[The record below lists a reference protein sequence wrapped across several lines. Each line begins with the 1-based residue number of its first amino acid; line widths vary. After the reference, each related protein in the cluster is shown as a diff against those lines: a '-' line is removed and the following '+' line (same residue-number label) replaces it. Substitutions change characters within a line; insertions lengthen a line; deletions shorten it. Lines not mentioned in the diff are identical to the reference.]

1 MSETTGRMALSLKQT
16 SRAADTFTSCVW
28 GECAKSGETTCPE
41 NMSAAQTGSGKTKGN
56 VGIYNACPS
65 GQERA
70 YCCPSDGTLLFMAR
84 GDK

>member
-1 MSETTGRMALSLKQT
+1 
-16 SRAADTFTSCVW
+16 
-28 GECAKSGETTCPE
+28 
-41 NMSAAQTGSGKTKGN
+41 MSAAQTGSGKTKGN